1 MMVLRWSVPASA
13 CRYFGVPPPQQA
25 AAYLGAWRRLF
36 ATDGFAARWGPR
48 TAERAHPCY
57 GYEAA
62 HECTWNGP
70 SWPFETSKTIAAA
83 INVLREYGASARRT
97 GALEPSELW
106 GLLIQYARAHTH
118 SHAVN
123 ASGWQ
128 LPGAGS
134 AWIGEALDPDEGNWI
149 VRQRLY
155 DKGDPSRNRGARY
168 LHSTFCDLVLRALG
182 LWPLANG
189 SLLVQPLLP
198 ARSLV
203 RFFAID
209 GVRVRGR
216 DVTVAYDRSG
226 TKYGLGPGLHV
237 LLEGIVEA
245 TGQLGG
251 EPLRIDLA

>member
-1 MMVLRWSVPASA
+1 
-13 CRYFGVPPPQQA
+13 
-25 AAYLGAWRRLF
+25 
-36 ATDGFAARWGPR
+36 
-48 TAERAHPCY
+48 
-57 GYEAA
+57 
-62 HECTWNGP
+62 
-70 SWPFETSKTIAAA
+70 
-83 INVLREYGASARRT
+83 
-97 GALEPSELW
+97 
-106 GLLIQYARAHTH
+106 
-118 SHAVN
+118 
-123 ASGWQ
+123 
-128 LPGAGS
+128 
-134 AWIGEALDPDEGNWI
+134 

-155 DKGDPSRNRGARY
+155 DKADPSRNRGVRY

-237 LLEGIVEA
+237 LLEGVVVA